1 VYRAI
6 EAREKKERE
15 RKKQAEERK
24 STVGGSTGGQGQ
36 RASRPSFPA
45 AVAGLGFGGGGARPS
60 NASTRESLLAHRD
73 SCLSKATEGKDGRG
87 GGLVGRMYS
96 TSVKK
101 PAKKLS
107 GQQLAEVPEE
117 ISKF

>member
-15 RKKQAEERK
+15 RKKQAEDQRK
-24 STVGGSTGGQGQ
+24 STVSGATSGEGQ

-45 AVAGLGFGGGGARPS
+45 AAASLGFGGGGVRPS
-60 NASTRESLLAHRD
+60 NASSRASLLAHRD
-73 SCLSKATEGKDGRG
+73 SCLSKAAEGKDGRG

-96 TSVKK
+96 SSTSKKGPVKK
-101 PAKKLS
+101 SS
-107 GQQLAEVPEE
+107 G
-117 ISKF
+117 